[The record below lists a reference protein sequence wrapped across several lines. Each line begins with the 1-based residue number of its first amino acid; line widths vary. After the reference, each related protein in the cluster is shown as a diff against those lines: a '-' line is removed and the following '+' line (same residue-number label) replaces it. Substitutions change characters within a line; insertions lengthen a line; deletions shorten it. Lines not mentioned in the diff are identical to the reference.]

1 MGACDTGALEGS
13 AMPFACSACGCPS
26 VVLPEELVDEAL
38 VRCQRCTS
46 PLATWA
52 VFKARTTQTILAET
66 HGRITDSGLLG
77 PDPLDDDL
85 LRASGSGL

>member
-1 MGACDTGALEGS
+1 
-13 AMPFACSACGCPS
+13 MPFACSACGCPS

-52 VFKARTTQTILAET
+52 VFKARTTQAILVET
-66 HGRITDSGLLG
+66 HGKITDSGLLG
-77 PDPLDDDL
+77 SDPLDAAL
-85 LRASGSGL
+85 LKAPGSRR